1 MEVAERVILGLVTG
15 GNPYAEKLLQ
25 TLDKSEQYSKI
36 VVICPKLD
44 PIPIRNMITV
54 KQAIGSSYYSVL
66 REHKVDVLIHLGE
79 VGCSSLKEDREELNG
94 APIVPVKTLI
104 EACENSD
111 INHLIYVSSS
121 CVYSPAKTSWRT
133 LSEEDLELSIPD
145 RECSE
150 LIAEKLIQDY
160 IFENPQINMAIL
172 RPAAVLGPSSDND
185 QIHESNFWK
194 RISFVNSFPMQ
205 FTHEYDFIESI
216 ICSLKNRASGIFN
229 VASQGVV
236 FPGDI
241 AEIIGRK
248 KWYLPKILPFI
259 VTALIVRALTFH
271 RLKYYE
277 WSFLKYPTVLSTSKS
292 GVMLGFVPEFSSSE
306 AVVDYLYGS
315 DVKDMSVEITNA
327 EQSETLNTGHAIFSK
342 IPRFLKKRRN

>member
-1 MEVAERVILGLVTG
+1 MMEVTERIILGVVTG

-25 TLDKSEQYSKI
+25 TLDKSQRYSKI
-36 VVICPKLD
+36 VVICPKLN

-54 KQAIGSSYYSVL
+54 KQAVGSPYYSVL
-66 REHKVDVLIHLGE
+66 RDHKVDVLVHLGD
-79 VGCSSLKEDREELNG
+79 VGCSSLKEEGEEPNET
-94 APIVPVKTLI
+94 PIVLVKTLI

-111 INHLIYVSSS
+111 INHLIYVSSA
-121 CVYSPAKTSWRT
+121 CVYCPDKTSWRT
-133 LSEEDLELSIPD
+133 LSEEDLELSIPE
-145 RECSE
+145 RECDE

-160 IFENPQINMAIL
+160 IFENPQIDMAIL
-172 RPAAVLGPSSDND
+172 RTATVLGPSSDND
-185 QIHESNFWK
+185 QIHESNFWR
-194 RISFVNSFPMQ
+194 RISFVNSFPVQ

-216 ICSLKNRASGIFN
+216 ICSLINRASGIFN
-229 VASQGVV
+229 IASQGVV
-236 FPGDI
+236 APGEI

-292 GVMLGFVPEFSSSE
+292 AVMLGFVPGFSSSE
-306 AVVDYLYGS
+306 AVVDYLYS
-315 DVKDMSVEITNA
+315 SEVKDMNVEITNA
-327 EQSETLNTGHAIFSK
+327 EQSETLDTE
-342 IPRFLKKRRN
+342 